1 MIGLIIGL
9 LLAGAAGYLAGNIMG
24 LTGQWYVYVLL
35 GLVGGI
41 VGTIVFGLIGFSSN
55 SIISNAIVSVV
66 GACLVVYLYRRF
78 MK

>member
-1 MIGLIIGL
+1 MIGLIVSFA
-9 LLAGAAGYLAGNIMG
+9 LAGLAGYLAANIMS
-24 LTGQWYVYVLL
+24 LTGEWYVYVLL
-35 GLVGGI
+35 GLVGGV
-41 VGTIVFGLIGFSSN
+41 VGTVVFGLIGFSSN

>member
-1 MIGLIIGL
+1 MFGLIVSFA
-9 LLAGAAGYLAGNIMG
+9 LAGLAGYLAANIMS
-24 LTGQWYVYVLL
+24 LTGEWYVYVLL
-35 GLVGGI
+35 GLVGGV
-41 VGTIVFGLIGFSSN
+41 VGTVVFGLIGFSSN